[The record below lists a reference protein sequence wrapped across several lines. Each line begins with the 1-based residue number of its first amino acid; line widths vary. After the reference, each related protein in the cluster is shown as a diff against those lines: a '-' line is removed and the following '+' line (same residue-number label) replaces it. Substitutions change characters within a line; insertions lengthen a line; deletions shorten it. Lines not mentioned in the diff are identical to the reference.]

1 MSIRDFH
8 SKFAS
13 ATPEN
18 PLFQALRKLSHLDDI
33 KSFVTS
39 QDFAWGDWSEPE
51 EALPAE
57 G

>member
-18 PLFQALRKLSHLDDI
+18 ALFAALRRLSHLDDV
-33 KSFVTS
+33 KRFVATE
-39 QDFAWGDWSEPE
+39 DFAWGDWTTS
-51 EALPAE
+51 
-57 G
+57 

>member
-18 PLFQALRKLSHLDDI
+18 ALFAALRRLSESTDL
-33 KSFVTS
+33 KSLVTT
-39 QDFAWGDWSEPE
+39 QDFAWGDWTVE
-51 EALPAE
+51 
-57 G
+57 

>member
-18 PLFQALRKLSHLDDI
+18 ALFHALRQLSQAKDVRR
-33 KSFVTS
+33 FVS
-39 QDFAWGDWSEPE
+39 DADFAWGDW
-51 EALPAE
+51 A
-57 G
+57 

>member
-18 PLFQALRKLSHLDDI
+18 NLFHALRRLSQSTDV
-33 KSFVTS
+33 KRYVNNEN
-39 QDFAWGDWSEPE
+39 FAWGDWS
-51 EALPAE
+51 
-57 G
+57 

>member
-13 ATPEN
+13 TTPEN
-18 PLFQALRKLSHLDDI
+18 ALFRALRKLSHVDDV

-39 QDFAWGDWSEPE
+39 QDFAWGDWSEPTG
-51 EALPAE
+51 ALTAE